1 MLSSRQRMQ
10 GMDSF
15 GIRQIF
21 TGSLERFEV
30 GTTHAEALDPR
41 SPTFA
46 KALLHC
52 VGQIRLAAHA
62 G

>member
-1 MLSSRQRMQ
+1 
-10 GMDSF
+10 MDSF

-21 TGSLERFEV
+21 TGRLERFEV